1 MLRQQVKFIKKMHLG
16 IILKDKAGLQPCTAQ
31 KPYLEA
37 FFFNTHLHLDLFAC
51 FFLKYF
57 ISGPHP
63 LQGYQEA
70 NFIYIN
76 IHMKIVTYKKKKKN
90 KAAS

>member
-1 MLRQQVKFIKKMHLG
+1 MHLG

-37 FFFNTHLHLDLFAC
+37 FFFFLIHILILTFSLV
-51 FFLKYF
+51 FLKYF

-63 LQGYQEA
+63 LQGYQEV

-76 IHMKIVTYKKKKKN
+76 IHMKIVTYKKKKN

>member
-1 MLRQQVKFIKKMHLG
+1 MHLG

-31 KPYLEA
+31 KPCLEA
-37 FFFNTHLHLDLFAC
+37 FFFLIHICILTFLLV
-51 FFLKYF
+51 LKYF
-57 ISGPHP
+57 ISGPYS

-76 IHMKIVTYKKKKKN
+76 IHMKIVTYKKKKN

>member
-1 MLRQQVKFIKKMHLG
+1 MHLG

-37 FFFNTHLHLDLFAC
+37 FFFFFLIHILILTFSLV
-51 FFLKYF
+51 FLKYF

-76 IHMKIVTYKKKKKN
+76 IHMKIVTYKKKKN

>member
-1 MLRQQVKFIKKMHLG
+1 MHLG

-31 KPYLEA
+31 KPYLEP
-37 FFFNTHLHLDLFAC
+37 FFFFLIQILILTFSLV
-51 FFLKYF
+51 FLKYF

-76 IHMKIVTYKKKKKN
+76 IHMKIVTYKKKKKIRQLHN
-90 KAAS
+90 TIILLHF

>member
-1 MLRQQVKFIKKMHLG
+1 MHLG

-37 FFFNTHLHLDLFAC
+37 FLFFFFFLIHICVLTFSLV
-51 FFLKYF
+51 FLKYF

-76 IHMKIVTYKKKKKN
+76 IHMKIVTYKKKKN

>member
-1 MLRQQVKFIKKMHLG
+1 MHLG

-51 FFLKYF
+51 SQIFHFWAPSITGLPGGKFYLHKYSHENSNLQKEKKIRQLHNTIFLLHF
-57 ISGPHP
+57 
-63 LQGYQEA
+63 
-70 NFIYIN
+70 
-76 IHMKIVTYKKKKKN
+76 
-90 KAAS
+90 